1 MKNKDY
7 IGLSATNER
16 VKECM
21 ESAHYCNLEAAGSN
35 HVTNKKKK
43 KKEEECDDAVRIA
56 RNTFATAKCLPNA
69 HVAFSFIL
77 KHKRLGF
84 SQSQPYIGVI
94 ALKFPY
100 FYHASAFPYLGLLVM
115 LVNHRKL
122 IEYKRFT
129 EFLYSSFLDCNNSVW
144 E

>member
-1 MKNKDY
+1 MKNKDS

-16 VKECM
+16 VKECIK
-21 ESAHYCNLEAAGSN
+21 SAHCCNLEAAGSN

-56 RNTFATAKCLPNA
+56 RDTFATAKCLPNA

-100 FYHASAFPYLGLLVM
+100 F
-115 LVNHRKL
+115 
-122 IEYKRFT
+122 
-129 EFLYSSFLDCNNSVW
+129 
-144 E
+144 